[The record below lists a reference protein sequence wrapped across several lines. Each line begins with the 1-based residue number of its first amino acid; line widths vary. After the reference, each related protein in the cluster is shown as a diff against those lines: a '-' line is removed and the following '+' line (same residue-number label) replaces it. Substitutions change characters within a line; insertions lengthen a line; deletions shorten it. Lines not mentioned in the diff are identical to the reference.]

1 MSKNESK
8 TSIDYNDHDLVDELI
23 HEEEAV
29 SEEQIDDLYE
39 PYAEYGEEYEDEP
52 LFEKTNR
59 QKGVRK
65 VRDKP

>member
-1 MSKNESK
+1 MNKQDNK
-8 TSIDYNDHDLVDELI
+8 GAIDYNDHELVNQLI
-23 HEEEAV
+23 HEEEALN
-29 SEEQIDDLYE
+29 EEQIDDLYE

-65 VRDKP
+65 VRD